1 MLNTPDTLIKVFVVI
16 VVVVVDILSVMDHI
30 NAQTRHAHLEWNME
44 L

>member
-1 MLNTPDTLIKVFVVI
+1 MLNTPDTLIKVFVI